1 MDFAT
6 QQRSPSKHIAGI
18 TFVIVF
24 HIILVW
30 ALIHGLASKVI
41 DVIKPPLEAKI
52 VEEVKPP
59 PPPEIK
65 LPPPPKLAAPPPP
78 YIPPPEVQ
86 IQTPPVNTVAT
97 TTAPPPPTAFIPQA
111 QPAPAA
117 PAQPGPK
124 GVQFA
129 CSNAKAVGASIE
141 YPVKAARAGIDK
153 GSVTVVF
160 QVSGSGE
167 VSNVSIQSSTNR
179 LFNDAALAAVR
190 ALKCAGTGETQIVAW
205 PMDFKTE

>member
-6 QQRSPSKHIAGI
+6 QQRSPTKHIAGI
-18 TFVIVF
+18 TFVIIF

-30 ALIHGLASKVI
+30 ALIHGLASRVV
-41 DVIKPPLEAKI
+41 DVIKQPLEAKI

-78 YIPPPEVQ
+78 YIPPPEVA
-86 IQTPPVNTVAT
+86 IQTPPPPTVAV
-97 TTAPPPPTAFIPQA
+97 TTAPPPPQAFIPQQA
-111 QPAPAA
+111 GPTAPPAPK
-117 PAQPGPK
+117 GPK

-129 CSNAKAVGASIE
+129 CSNAKAVGASLE

-160 QVSGSGE
+160 EVSGSGE
-167 VSNVSIQSSTNR
+167 VSNVAIQSSTNR
-179 LFNDAALAAVR
+179 LFNDVAISAVR
-190 ALKCAGTGETQIVAW
+190 ALKCAGTGETQVVAW
-205 PMDFKTE
+205 PMDFRTE

>member
-30 ALIHGLASKVI
+30 ALIHGLASKVV
-41 DVIKPPLEAKI
+41 DVIKQPLEAKI

-78 YIPPPEVQ
+78 FIPPPEVQ
-86 IQTPPVNTVAT
+86 IQAPPPPTVAV
-97 TTAPPPPTAFIPQA
+97 TTAPPPPQAFIPQSA
-111 QPAPAA
+111 APAA
-117 PAQPGPK
+117 PVARPGPK

-129 CSNAKAVGASIE
+129 CSNAKAVGASLD

-153 GSVTVVF
+153 GSVTVTF
-160 QVSGSGE
+160 EVSGTGE
-167 VSNVSIQSSTNR
+167 ISNIAIQQSTNR
-179 LFNDAALAAVR
+179 LFNEVAIGAVR
-190 ALKCAGTGETQIVAW
+190 ALKCAGTGETQMVAW
-205 PMDFKTE
+205 PMDFRTE